1 MDEIIDEF
9 EKDLIN
15 ALQYKYRRCPEK
27 QKKHLIENSPVIRM
41 KIKEF
46 YKLYLSND
54 VYPKE
59 RIEKLVYL
67 LFDIKIQLFFILELD
82 MGLYNHLLHN
92 VGFGNKDIQGNP
104 YLLLRNLSLDQN
116 MIVKSRILWERV
128 MNFIYFLEKGEA
140 LEVKSS
146 KKRAFFK
153 LIADGKWS
161 YLLKYKDFINWFDD
175 KLRTPEVHTS
185 SVLRKDFLKNST
197 PSSDKVLGLVNILMN
212 CVWPNLL
219 DIIQGREPSS
229 RYWDIAM
236 EDLK

>member
-15 ALQYKYRRCPEK
+15 ALQYKYRCSPEEQRK
-27 QKKHLIENSPVIRM
+27 PLIENSPVIRM

-54 VYPKE
+54 ENPKE

-82 MGLYNHLLHN
+82 MGLYNHLLYN
-92 VGFGNKDIQGNP
+92 VGFGDKDIQRNP
-104 YLLLRNLSLDQN
+104 YLLLRKLSLDQN
-116 MIVKSRILWERV
+116 IIVKSRILWERV
-128 MNFIYFLEKGEA
+128 MNFIYFLETGKG
-140 LEVKSS
+140 LEVKRS
-146 KKRAFFK
+146 KKRRFFEF
-153 LIADGKWS
+153 IDGGKWS
-161 YLLKYKDFINWFDD
+161 YLLEYQDFINWFDD
-175 KLRTPEVHTS
+175 RLRTPEVHKS
-185 SVLRKDFLKNST
+185 SVLRAHFQKSST
-197 PSSDKVLGLVNILMN
+197 PSSDKVHCLANIIMN
-212 CVWPNLL
+212 CVWTNLL